1 MTLRK
6 FAIALAVITA
16 AAGIVACNSSSYEDT
31 EIVLSSSTGVKTF
44 SLEENDSVMAN
55 LDSVFFSIDLVAGK
69 IFNADSLPFGTKVTA
84 LVPKITLMNGATTVE
99 LKVKRENNTD
109 TVYNYLEN
117 STEAI
122 DFTNPVTLHITSANG
137 ASERNYTISVNVHK
151 VKSDSLTWDEQARTT
166 LPTTFKAPAAQRT
179 VRKGDNFYCL
189 TTQGNDYEIGIHTGD
204 IAGMNGALPS
214 TADWQIKKVTF
225 PFTPQINSFA
235 ASDDALYILADDGT
249 MWTST
254 DEASSW
260 TATPMKWHA
269 IYGGYLTSILG
280 SVNTENGWMI
290 QAYPSGNLMTMP
302 DGMPVSNTSV
312 PVCYSFPMSNNPQA
326 LFVGGRKADGTL
338 SADTWGFDGNSWA
351 KITKRPLP
359 VALEDVAIVSYVT
372 FAESTGLSYS
382 EYPSIV
388 AFGGRDAS
396 GNPNSVVY
404 ASNDYGFN
412 WLKADD
418 MMQLPEALGAF
429 SNAQAYVMT
438 STYTA
443 RLARPRIIKPIE
455 SWECPF
461 VYLFGGVNASGE
473 LNNCIW
479 RGVINRLTFKPIE

>member
-31 EIVLSSSTGVKTF
+31 EIILSSGTGVKTF
-44 SLEENDSVMAN
+44 SLEKNDSVMAN

-84 LVPKITLMNGATTVE
+84 LVPKITLMNGATAVE

-109 TVYNYLEN
+109 TVYNYLED
-117 STEAI
+117 SSEAI

-137 ASERNYTISVNVHK
+137 KSERNYTISVNVHK

-166 LPTTFKAPAAQRT
+166 LPTAFAAPTAQRT

-189 TTQGNDYEIGIHTGD
+189 TTQGNACEMGIHSGD

-214 TADWQIKKVTF
+214 KADWQIKKVTF
-225 PFTPQINSFA
+225 PFEPQINSLA
-235 ASDDALYILADDGT
+235 ASDDALYILANDGT
-249 MWTST
+249 LWTSADEGASWTST
-254 DEASSW
+254 SL
-260 TATPMKWHA
+260 KWHY
-269 IYGGYLTSILG
+269 IYGGYQTSILG
-280 SVNTENGWMI
+280 SVQTEDGWRI
-290 QAYPSGNLMTMP
+290 QAYPSGKLMTMP

-312 PVCYSFPMSNNPQA
+312 PVHYSFPMSDNPQA
-326 LFVGGRKADGTL
+326 LFVGGRKADGSL

-351 KITKRPLP
+351 KVSKRALAVP
-359 VALEDVAIVSYVT
+359 LEDVAIVSYVT
-372 FAESTGLSYS
+372 FAESTGLSFQ

-396 GNPNSVVY
+396 GKPSAVVY

-412 WLKADD
+412 WSKAGD

-443 RLARPRIIKPIE
+443 QLARPRIIKPIE
-455 SWECPF
+455 SWDCPF
-461 VYLFGGVNASGE
+461 VYLFGGINASGE
-473 LNNCIW
+473 LNNCVW